1 MLSNKIMS
9 QIIDQADGG
18 KGANRPRDSE
28 RFTYDADQYEAA
40 LEEKFKE
47 ETF

>member
-1 MLSNKIMS
+1 MLSNKVMS
-9 QIIDQADGG
+9 QIFEQADE
-18 KGANRPRDSE
+18 GARKQGDSE